1 MKKLLFYFLCFILFL
16 SLYSVAYG
24 VDNIIDTDGDGVSDH
39 DEMYVYHTDANYYD
53 TDGDG
58 YNDKKE
64 IVNGYSPRHANGRKL
79 ADVDSDN
86 DGLNDKWELA
96 IKTDL
101 FNGDTDADSYP
112 DGMEVKT
119 SFNPL
124 KNSGAKSTKLIKV
137 DLKTQNLT
145 YLFDGQ
151 ILESFPIS
159 SGVSVLPT
167 PTGNFTI
174 LAKVP
179 AKNYGGTGYNYYYP
193 DTKWNMHFTNLN
205 GYRYY
210 IHGAYWHNNF
220 GQPMSHGCVN
230 VAYENMERLY
240 NWTSVGTEVRVN

>member
-1 MKKLLFYFLCFILFL
+1 M
-16 SLYSVAYG
+16 AYG
-24 VDNIIDTDGDGVSDH
+24 VDNIIDSDGDGLSDN
-39 DEMYVYHTDANYYD
+39 DELYIYHTNQNYYD

-58 YNDKKE
+58 YDDKKE
-64 IVNGYSPRHANGRKL
+64 ILSGYSPRHANARKL
-79 ADVDSDN
+79 EDVDSDN

-96 IKTDL
+96 ITSDL
-101 FNGDTDADSYP
+101 FNGDTDSDSYS
-112 DGMEVKT
+112 DGLEVKT
-119 SFNPL
+119 GFNPL
-124 KNSGAKSTKLIKV
+124 KNSGTKSQKLIKV

-145 YLFDGQ
+145 YLFDNK
-151 ILESFPIS
+151 ILDSFAIS

-167 PTGNFTI
+167 PQGNFTI
-174 LAKVP
+174 LDKVP

-193 DTKWNMHFTNLN
+193 DTKWNMHFTNRN

-240 NWTSVGTEVRVN
+240 NWTSLGTEVQIN